1 MFVPRLCNFCY
12 DKWGYGHATY
22 SRFWGIPVPT
32 AGVYVYVTCPFLCGC
47 LVFIADG
54 NPVLVMP
61 LITIYGTLRT
71 GNTLYI
77 LCNNGALHYFDR
89 KTHQHWVSFL
99 DNTDED
105 LFNSMFN

>member
-1 MFVPRLCNFCY
+1 MKKKTLVQLRHIADRIPQQCPCEIAAFL
-12 DKWGYGHATY
+12 Y
-22 SRFWGIPVPT
+22 SICEEWKF
-32 AGVYVYVTCPFLCGC
+32 AFLNGC

-61 LITIYGTLRT
+61 LTTIYGTLGT